1 MRKQIIYKGKNLL
14 PIVLVLGTVF
24 PMYGKSNS
32 LRSDDKLID
41 KNNQNNH
48 SPVIFIRKGT
58 LLFNA
63 NQLSI
68 HTDKKSSLPIKTKK
82 RKTDNTLFISEG
94 TAVYNLQDVVV
105 YREKKTNIPKPAK
118 IFAKNTKPHKEPTE
132 TGKSKSEKII
142 SNCFSDHSKQNHFIQ
157 ASDYR
162 FCITPKQNDYHN
174 LLINERGIGVHPIA
188 FPEGT
193 QPEYHHDMVFCYLI
207 KDFSIRPP
215 PRVAET

>member
-24 PMYGKSNS
+24 PMYGKSDS
-32 LRSDDKLID
+32 LRPDSKLID

-63 NQLSI
+63 NQSI

-94 TAVYNLQDVVV
+94 TAVYNLQDIVV
-105 YREKKTNIPKPAK
+105 YQEKKSNIAKPAK
-118 IFAKNTKPHKEPTE
+118 FFTKNTKPHKKPTE
-132 TGKSKSEKII
+132 TSTSKSEKII
-142 SNCFSDHSKQNHFIQ
+142 SNCFLNNNKRNHFILV
-157 ASDYR
+157 SDYR
-162 FCITPKQNDYHN
+162 SCISLTQNDYHN
-174 LLINERGIGVHPIA
+174 LLINDIGISVHLLA
-188 FPEGT
+188 FPERT
-193 QPEYHHDMVFCYLI
+193 QSEYHDDMVSYYLVTN
-207 KDFSIRPP
+207 FNIRPP
-215 PRVAET
+215 PL